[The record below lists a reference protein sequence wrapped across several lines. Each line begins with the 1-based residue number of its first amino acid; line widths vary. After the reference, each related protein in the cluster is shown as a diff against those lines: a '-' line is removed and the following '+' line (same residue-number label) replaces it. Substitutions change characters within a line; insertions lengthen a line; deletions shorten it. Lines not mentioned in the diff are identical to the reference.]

1 MNGKRIGQQTIELP
15 SRPALCGS
23 AAFVGR
29 KEGEGPLGHCFDH
42 VAKDEMYGQE
52 SFELAERQ
60 LYLDA
65 IAMAVEKGRERIENV
80 QFLLGGDL
88 LNQIITAS
96 FSARELGVPFI
107 GLYGA
112 CSTMSESLCLAG
124 MLLDG
129 GHAQQV
135 VCAASSHFCTA
146 ERQYRYPL
154 EFGSQRPPTA
164 QWTVTGAGATLLCAE
179 PKVSPL
185 ARLRRVCVGRVV
197 DLGIADANNMGAAMA
212 PAAADT
218 LLSLFRDTQT
228 GPADYDAIVTG
239 DLGQVG
245 HDLLMQLMR
254 GAESAVDRRAISRL
268 RPADLRPGTA
278 GRSRRGKRLRLQRR
292 RAERVLPAKAAKRRV
307 GADHLYGHGRA
318 DEHYLQPAGRDHPR
332 RGSRGGAGKSA
343 KGEEG
348 MNIVWMYLKVFLVGA
363 HCRRRRA
370 FDPFDK

>member
-1 MNGKRIGQQTIELP
+1 MQLKRIGQVTIDLP
-15 SRPALCGS
+15 SRPALCGNGS
-23 AAFVGR
+23 FVGK
-29 KEGEGPLGHCFDH
+29 KEGEGPLGRRFDH
-42 VAKDEMYGQE
+42 VAKDELYGQE
-52 SFELAERQ
+52 SFELAERR

-65 IAMAVEKGRERIENV
+65 IDTAIKKAGLTPEEI

-96 FSARELGVPFI
+96 FSARDLGIPFI

-146 ERQYRYPL
+146 ERQYRFPL

-164 QWTVTGAGATLLCAE
+164 QWTVTGAGATVVTME
-179 PKVSPL
+179 PKVQPL
-185 ARLRRVCVGRVV
+185 AHIARCCMGRVV
-197 DLGIADANNMGAAMA
+197 DLGISDANNMGAAMA

-218 LLSLFRDTQT
+218 LLSLFRDTGT
-228 GPADYDAIVTG
+228 GPEDYDRIITG

-254 GAESAVDRRAISRL
+254 EARVPLIDERYQDCGLMIYNREEQDVHAGGSGCGCSATVLNGFYLPKLQNGDLKRILFMSTGALMSPTSSQQGETIPGIAHAVVLESPL
-268 RPADLRPGTA
+268 MG
-278 GRSRRGKRLRLQRR
+278 GK
-292 RAERVLPAKAAKRRV
+292 A
-307 GADHLYGHGRA
+307 
-318 DEHYLQPAGRDHPR
+318 
-332 RGSRGGAGKSA
+332 
-343 KGEEG
+343 
-348 MNIVWMYLKVFLVGA
+348 
-363 HCRRRRA
+363 
-370 FDPFDK
+370 

>member
-1 MNGKRIGQQTIELP
+1 
-15 SRPALCGS
+15 
-23 AAFVGR
+23 
-29 KEGEGPLGHCFDH
+29 
-42 VAKDEMYGQE
+42 
-52 SFELAERQ
+52 
-60 LYLDA
+60 
-65 IAMAVEKGRERIENV
+65 
-80 QFLLGGDL
+80 
-88 LNQIITAS
+88 
-96 FSARELGVPFI
+96 
-107 GLYGA
+107 
-112 CSTMSESLCLAG
+112 MSESLCLAG

-179 PKVSPL
+179 PKVPPL
-185 ARLRRVCVGRVV
+185 ARLRRICVGRVV

-254 GAESAVDRRAISRL
+254 EQRMPLIDEQYHDCGLLIFDREQQDVHAGGSGCGCSAAVLNGYFLPKLQSGELGRIIFMATGALMSTTSSQQGETIPGVAHAVVLES
-268 RPADLRPGTA
+268 PQ
-278 GRSRRGKRLRLQRR
+278 RGKK
-292 RAERVLPAKAAKRRV
+292 E
-307 GADHLYGHGRA
+307 
-318 DEHYLQPAGRDHPR
+318 
-332 RGSRGGAGKSA
+332 
-343 KGEEG
+343 
-348 MNIVWMYLKVFLVGA
+348 
-363 HCRRRRA
+363 
-370 FDPFDK
+370 